1 MSDTISDLIDRLHRE
16 AALERPDADTPDVGI
31 VMGSDSDLETMM
43 TGGKRRGAYD
53 AFVDELGFA
62 EQTDYEDAPA
72 ERFTFET
79 YVTSAHRTPDLMT
92 AYAETAEDRGLE
104 VIIAGAGGKSADLP
118 NMTAS
123 IAYPLPVI
131 GVPVQEKSVDSV
143 IGMQRARRWSP
154 STLANPLMRHY
165 PRPDSRSPA
174 RTRSGTT
181 GRLPRGASRGR
192 WCRISSTS
200 RRRNTGVSRRELGSS
215 LLEQHVSSG
224 AFLDGQLRCHI
235 LPYNKLRRF

>member
-1 MSDTISDLIDRLHRE
+1 MSDSVTDLIDRLHDE
-16 AALERPDADTPDVGI
+16 AAQDRPAEETPDVGI

-43 TGGKRRGAYD
+43 TGGERRGAYD

-62 EQTDYEDAPA
+62 EQTDYERAPDAQ
-72 ERFTFET
+72 FTFET

-92 AYAETAEDRGLE
+92 AYAETAEERGLE

-143 IGMQRARRWSP
+143 IGMPTGAPLVAVDAGKSFNAALSAAQILARQHDEVRDR
-154 STLANPLMRHY
+154 LVAYHEDLR
-165 PRPDSRSPA
+165 DGVGDVSRKLHD
-174 RTRSGTT
+174 SGT
-181 GRLPRGASRGR
+181 P
-192 WCRISSTS
+192 
-200 RRRNTGVSRRELGSS
+200 
-215 LLEQHVSSG
+215 
-224 AFLDGQLRCHI
+224 AFRDRD
-235 LPYNKLRRF
+235 R